1 MPKTR
6 KDFQRLAQLRAIE
19 AALLAKGRK
28 EQGAYYLG
36 GFAIECALKAC
47 IAKSTRKHEF
57 PDKDRVNKSYTH
69 SLVELIR
76 LAGLRETHDAR
87 MKSDPAFRDNWLI
100 VVSWSE
106 DSRYLRNTAEKAQ
119 GLVNAVG
126 NPKSGILAWL
136 RHYW

>member
-1 MPKTR
+1 VDR
-6 KDFQRLAQLRAIE
+6 KDLQALSRVRAKE
-19 AALLAKGRK
+19 AKALLDAGLHD
-28 EQGAYYLG
+28 GAFYLAG
-36 GFAIECALKAC
+36 YAVECALKAC
-47 IAKSTRKHEF
+47 IAKKTARHEF

-69 SLVELIR
+69 SLVELVR
-76 LAGLRETHDAR
+76 LAELREMLDAR
-87 MKSDPAFRDNWLI
+87 IKTDPAFRENWGV

-119 GLVNAVG
+119 DLVNAVG

>member
-1 MPKTR
+1 MDRTDLQALSKI
-6 KDFQRLAQLRAIE
+6 RAKE
-19 AALLAKGRK
+19 AKALLDAGLHD
-28 EQGAYYLG
+28 GAFYLAG
-36 GFAIECALKAC
+36 YAVECALKAC

>member
-1 MPKTR
+1 MDR
-6 KDFQRLAQLRAIE
+6 KDLQSLSRIRARE
-19 AALLAKGRK
+19 AKALLDAGLYD
-28 EQGAYYLG
+28 GAFYLAG
-36 GFAIECALKAC
+36 YAVECALKAC
-47 IAKSTRKHEF
+47 IAKATRKHEF

-87 MKSDPAFRDNWLI
+87 MKSDPVFRDNWGV

-106 DSRYLRNTAEKAQ
+106 DSRYLRNTAEKAE

-126 NPKSGILAWL
+126 NPKSGVLSWL

>member
-1 MPKTR
+1 VDR
-6 KDFQRLAQLRAIE
+6 KDLQALSRIRAKE
-19 AALLAKGRK
+19 AKALLDAGLHG
-28 EQGAYYLG
+28 GAFYLAG
-36 GFAIECALKAC
+36 YAVECALKAC
-47 IAKSTRKHEF
+47 IAKTTRKHEF

-76 LAGLRETHDAR
+76 LAELRETHDAR

>member
-1 MPKTR
+1 MDR
-6 KDFQRLAQLRAIE
+6 KDLQALSRIRAKE
-19 AALLAKGRK
+19 AKALLDAGLHD
-28 EQGAYYLG
+28 GAFYLAG
-36 GFAIECALKAC
+36 YAVECALKAC
-47 IAKSTRKHEF
+47 IAKTTRKHEF

-76 LAGLRETHDAR
+76 LAELRETHDAR

>member
-1 MPKTR
+1 MDR
-6 KDFQRLAQLRAIE
+6 KELQALSRIRARE
-19 AALLAKGRK
+19 AKALLDAGLHD
-28 EQGAYYLG
+28 GAFYLAG
-36 GFAIECALKAC
+36 YAVECALKAC
-47 IAKSTRKHEF
+47 IAKKTQRHEF

>member
-1 MPKTR
+1 VDRTDLQALSKI
-6 KDFQRLAQLRAIE
+6 RAKE
-19 AALLAKGRK
+19 AKALLDAGLHD
-28 EQGAYYLG
+28 GAFYLAG
-36 GFAIECALKAC
+36 YAVECALKAC

>member
-1 MPKTR
+1 MER
-6 KDFQRLAQLRAIE
+6 KDLQELSKIRLKE
-19 AALLAKGRK
+19 AKALLGAGMSD
-28 EQGAYYLG
+28 GAYYLAG
-36 GFAIECALKAC
+36 YAVECALKAC
-47 IAKSTRKHEF
+47 IAKKTQRHEF

-76 LAGLRETHDAR
+76 LAELRDALDAR
-87 MKSDPAFRDNWLI
+87 IKGDTVFRENWGI

-106 DSRYLRNTAEKAQ
+106 DSRYLRNTAEKAR

-126 NPKSGILAWL
+126 NPKSGVLSWL

>member
-1 MPKTR
+1 MDR
-6 KDFQRLAQLRAIE
+6 KDLQSLSRIRARE
-19 AALLAKGRK
+19 AKALLDAGLHD
-28 EQGAYYLG
+28 GAFYLAG
-36 GFAIECALKAC
+36 YAVECALKAC
-47 IAKSTRKHEF
+47 IAKKTARHEF

-69 SLVELIR
+69 SLIELIK

-87 MKSDPAFRDNWLI
+87 MKSDTAFRDNWLI

>member
-1 MPKTR
+1 VDR
-6 KDFQRLAQLRAIE
+6 KDLQALSRIRAKE
-19 AALLAKGRK
+19 AKALLDAGLHD
-28 EQGAYYLG
+28 GAFYLAG
-36 GFAIECALKAC
+36 YAVECALKAC

>member
-1 MPKTR
+1 MDR
-6 KDFQRLAQLRAIE
+6 KDLQALSRIRARE
-19 AALLAKGRK
+19 AKALLDAGLHD
-28 EQGAYYLG
+28 GAFYLAG
-36 GFAIECALKAC
+36 YAVECALKAC
-47 IAKSTRKHEF
+47 IAKTTRKHEF

-76 LAGLRETHDAR
+76 LAELRETHDAR

>member
-1 MPKTR
+1 VDR
-6 KDFQRLAQLRAIE
+6 KDLQSLSRIRARE
-19 AALLAKGRK
+19 AKALLDAGLHD
-28 EQGAYYLG
+28 GAFYLAG
-36 GFAIECALKAC
+36 YAVECALKAC
-47 IAKSTRKHEF
+47 IAKRTRKNEF

-76 LAGLRETHDAR
+76 LAELRETHDAR
-87 MKSDPAFRDNWLI
+87 MKSDTAFRDNWLI

-126 NPKSGILAWL
+126 NPKSGILPWL

>member
-1 MPKTR
+1 VDR
-6 KDFQRLAQLRAIE
+6 KELQALSRIRARE
-19 AALLAKGRK
+19 AKALLDAGLHD
-28 EQGAYYLG
+28 GAFYLAG
-36 GFAIECALKAC
+36 YAVECALKAC
-47 IAKSTRKHEF
+47 IAKKTQRHEF

-76 LAGLRETHDAR
+76 LAELRDALDAR
-87 MKSDPAFRDNWLI
+87 IKGDTVFRENWGI

-106 DSRYLRNTAEKAQ
+106 DSRYLLNTAEKAR

-126 NPKSGILAWL
+126 NPKSGVLSWL

>member
-1 MPKTR
+1 VDR
-6 KDFQRLAQLRAIE
+6 KELQALSRIRARE
-19 AALLAKGRK
+19 AKALLDAGLHD
-28 EQGAYYLG
+28 GAFYLAG
-36 GFAIECALKAC
+36 YAVECALKAC
-47 IAKSTRKHEF
+47 IAKKTQRHEF

-76 LAGLRETHDAR
+76 LAELRDALDAR
-87 MKSDPAFRDNWLI
+87 IQGDTVFRENWGI

-106 DSRYLRNTAEKAQ
+106 DDRHLRNTAEKAR

-126 NPKSGILAWL
+126 NPKSGVLSWL

>member
-1 MPKTR
+1 MDR
-6 KDFQRLAQLRAIE
+6 KDLQALSRVRARE
-19 AALLAKGRK
+19 AKALLDAGLHD
-28 EQGAYYLG
+28 GAFYLAG
-36 GFAIECALKAC
+36 YAVECALKAC

>member
-1 MPKTR
+1 VDR
-6 KDFQRLAQLRAIE
+6 KDLQALSRIRARE
-19 AALLAKGRK
+19 AKALLDAGLHD
-28 EQGAYYLG
+28 GAFYLAG
-36 GFAIECALKAC
+36 YAVECALKAC
-47 IAKSTRKHEF
+47 IAKTTRKHEF

-76 LAGLRETHDAR
+76 LAELRETHDAR

>member
-1 MPKTR
+1 MDR
-6 KDFQRLAQLRAIE
+6 KDLQALSKIRAKE
-19 AALLAKGRK
+19 AKALLDAGLHD
-28 EQGAYYLG
+28 GAFYLAG
-36 GFAIECALKAC
+36 YAVECALKAC
-47 IAKSTRKHEF
+47 IAKKTERHEF

-76 LAGLRETHDAR
+76 LAELRDALDAR
-87 MKSDPAFRDNWLI
+87 TKSDPGFRDSWLI

-126 NPKSGILAWL
+126 NPKSGILSWL

>member
-1 MPKTR
+1 VDRRDLQALSKIR
-6 KDFQRLAQLRAIE
+6 AREAKALVDAGLHDGAFYLAGYAV
-19 AALLAKGRK
+19 
-28 EQGAYYLG
+28 
-36 GFAIECALKAC
+36 ECALKAC
-47 IAKSTRKHEF
+47 IAKKTARHEF

-76 LAGLRETHDAR
+76 LAELRDALDAR
-87 MKSDPAFRDNWLI
+87 IKGDPVFRDNWGI

-106 DSRYLRNTAEKAQ
+106 DSRYLRNTSERAR

>member
-1 MPKTR
+1 VDR
-6 KDFQRLAQLRAIE
+6 KELQALSRIRARE
-19 AALLAKGRK
+19 AKALLDAGLHD
-28 EQGAYYLG
+28 GAFYLAG
-36 GFAIECALKAC
+36 YAVECALKAC
-47 IAKSTRKHEF
+47 IAKKTQRHEF

>member
-1 MPKTR
+1 MDR
-6 KDFQRLAQLRAIE
+6 KDLQALSRIRAKE
-19 AALLAKGRK
+19 AKALLDAGLHD
-28 EQGAYYLG
+28 GAFYLAG
-36 GFAIECALKAC
+36 YAVECALKAC

>member
-1 MPKTR
+1 MDR
-6 KDFQRLAQLRAIE
+6 KDLQSLSRIRARE
-19 AALLAKGRK
+19 AKALLDAGFHD
-28 EQGAYYLG
+28 GAFYLAG
-36 GFAIECALKAC
+36 YAVECALKAC
-47 IAKSTRKHEF
+47 IAKRTRKNEF

-76 LAGLRETHDAR
+76 LAELRETHDAR
-87 MKSDPAFRDNWLI
+87 MKSDTAFRDNWLI

-126 NPKSGILAWL
+126 NPKSGILPWL